1 MAPDDLEALER
12 ALRRARLRRNLRE
25 KQVPRLQYDL
35 DKIEELTQYAEGTFR
50 ARLKSCVAAVSDNSG
65 NPMLVWTWIFLE
77 GPNKAQT
84 TRSWTSKME
93 NALFGIKAHLT
104 AFGYSGKV
112 DMNTDRL
119 IGKEVRLVMAK
130 RKGKNRDGVETDFV
144 SVVGLLP
151 AKRGAREDYDDEY
164 EEEEKFEDE
173 EEEAAPP
180 TRKSASASKNG
191 LVKRRQV
198 VEEDEDEENEEED
211 DEEPVHRRASV
222 KAVAKKGTAQRSRV
236 EEDDEEEEDEEP
248 VRRTRS
254 TTRPAASARRNG
266 SVTRRRE
273 VEDEEDDDE
282 VPF

>member
-1 MAPDDLEALER
+1 M
-12 ALRRARLRRNLRE
+12 
-25 KQVPRLQYDL
+25 PRLQYDL
-35 DKIEELTQYAEGTFR
+35 DKIEELTQYTEGTFR
-50 ARLKSCVAAVSDNSG
+50 ARLKSCVAAISDNSG

-151 AKRGAREDYDDEY
+151 LKRGSRDDYDEEY
-164 EEEEKFEDE
+164 DEEEFEDE
-173 EEEAAPP
+173 EEEEEAPP
-180 TRKSASASKNG
+180 ARASRNG
-191 LVKRRQV
+191 AVKRRRV
-198 VEEDEDEENEEED
+198 VEEDEDDEDEE
-211 DEEPVHRRASV
+211 EEPVRRRAPAR
-222 KAVAKKGTAQRSRV
+222 KPAQVRARAQV
-236 EEDDEEEEDEEP
+236 EEDDEEDEDEAPIRRKRATREP
-248 VRRTRS
+248 V
-254 TTRPAASARRNG
+254 ASARRNG
-266 SVTRRRE
+266 SATRRRRDE
-273 VEDEEDDDE
+273 EEDDDE